1 LFLKHLKRVVITIRK
16 NVLRK
21 GTITYEVYELF
32 EDKKKMSIEEVRSSI
47 QANYNTVR
55 SALIRL
61 TNLGL
66 VERVGR
72 GEYKY
77 KPQ

>member
-1 LFLKHLKRVVITIRK
+1 MIEIRK
-16 NVLRK
+16 DVLRK

-66 VERVGR
+66 VKRVGR
-72 GEYKY
+72 GKYKY
-77 KPQ
+77 KPE

>member
-1 LFLKHLKRVVITIRK
+1 MGKAS
-16 NVLRK
+16 LRK
-21 GTITYEVYELF
+21 GTTTYEVFELL
-32 EDKKKMSIEEVRSSI
+32 EDKKDMSIEEVKSSI

-66 VERVGR
+66 IDRVGR
-72 GEYKY
+72 GEYRY
-77 KPQ
+77 KQE

>member
-1 LFLKHLKRVVITIRK
+1 MFLKHLKRVVITIRK

>member
-1 LFLKHLKRVVITIRK
+1 MVITIRK